1 MEEKKVQY
9 ILDVNMI
16 LEMKDL
22 KEGKVENSYLQM
34 CQYLSNHS
42 SYTVEDGKA
51 LPGMPNINVGAFA
64 IDNASGELVSI
75 KDAYCNARYLELKE
89 AVCERMEWP
98 KYVTLDLEWILEQFR
113 ENEKWKKENGIS

>member
-1 MEEKKVQY
+1 MKEQKVEY
-9 ILDVNMI
+9 ILDVNTI
-16 LEMKDL
+16 LEMIDL
-22 KEGKVENSYLQM
+22 KKGKVENSYLQM

-42 SYTVEDGKA
+42 SYTVEDGKS

-64 IDNASGELVSI
+64 IDNASGDIVSI
-75 KDAYCNARYLELKE
+75 KNAYCNARYLELKE

>member
-1 MEEKKVQY
+1 MEEQKVEY
-9 ILDVNMI
+9 ILDVNTI
-16 LEMKDL
+16 LEMIDL
-22 KEGKVENSYLQM
+22 KKGKVENSYLQM

-42 SYTVEDGKA
+42 SYTVEDGKS

-64 IDNASGELVSI
+64 IDNASGDIVSI
-75 KDAYCNARYLELKE
+75 KNAYCNARYLELKE